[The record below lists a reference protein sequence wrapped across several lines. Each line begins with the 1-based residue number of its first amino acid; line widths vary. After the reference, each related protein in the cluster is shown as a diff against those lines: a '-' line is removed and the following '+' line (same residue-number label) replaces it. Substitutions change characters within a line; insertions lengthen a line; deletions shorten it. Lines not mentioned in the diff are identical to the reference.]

1 MMLGMF
7 ILMSSC
13 SKVDKPNAETLVLK
27 VDDSKIYLDE
37 MLYHVM
43 LAEMQGELYSS
54 VVGDEENY
62 WDIKNDDGSTM
73 GEATKKMAL
82 DNAIKYELLY
92 NIAIKDG
99 YTLTEEEKELSKSK
113 VDNIIGNVQEEQVQK
128 TELTNDRL
136 LKIQEKI
143 AVATRYYDNYIKT
156 LGVDEAAIKATFDR
170 KDYKQYDIQ
179 YIFAK
184 KQQYTELTSLQ
195 EEAFAAEDLTT
206 LKTDSKISSGKLSF
220 LAGENTFGEEINLED
235 VITSMKVG
243 EVSTVVETVKG
254 YYIIK
259 LIDNASSEKYDSA
272 VKRAVDDA
280 ITEAFEVDYASIKK
294 EHKIKIEHKVW
305 DQIKMGETIIKSKL

>member
-7 ILMSSC
+7 ILMSGC
-13 SKVDKPNAETLVLK
+13 SKVDKPKAETLVLK

-43 LAEMQGELYSS
+43 LAEMQGELYAS
-54 VVGDEENY
+54 VVGDDENY

-92 NIAIKDG
+92 NIAMKEG
-99 YTLTEEEKELSKSK
+99 YTLTQEEKELSQSK
-113 VDNIIGNVQEEQVQK
+113 VDNIFGNIQAEQVQK
-128 TELTNDRL
+128 TELTNDKL

-143 AVATRYYDNYIKT
+143 AVATRYYDKYIKT
-156 LGVDEAAIKATFDR
+156 LGVDEAAIKATINI

-184 KQQYTELTSLQ
+184 KQQYAELTSLQ
-195 EEAFAAEDLTT
+195 EVANTAEDLTT

-220 LAGENTFGEEINLED
+220 LEGENTFGEEINLED

-259 LIDNASSEKYDSA
+259 LIDNASTEKYDSA
-272 VKRAVDDA
+272 VKRAAENA
-280 ITEAFEVDYASIKK
+280 ITEAFEVDYVAIKK
-294 EHKIKIEHKVW
+294 EHKIKIEHKIW
-305 DQIKMGETIIKSKL
+305 DQITMGI